1 MITVQEGSE
10 RLFVPHPGHEAQSQS
25 VSHSTAG
32 TITSCQQTTTLC
44 PPSPS
49 GGAAPVPSTLSLHGF
64 HNSARSVS
72 HRSSVA
78 STARRSTSTIHSH
91 VSDFQNIR
99 FDPDPAKDISL
110 WGGIA
115 LLISNMTGPGLIT
128 LPILAQQAGWL
139 PTIAVFLLIGL
150 LSSLSSL
157 FICEAMTEVP
167 GNEYFQ
173 SNVEFSN
180 LVLCFFGK
188 RYHVL
193 VQVVFLLAMQTTNIA
208 SIAVCAQLFDSLL
221 ITLFHQTCGIQIAP
235 HAGFICVKDQ
245 VNSASPFT
253 GVMIVSTG
261 VLVALAMILP
271 LAFLKLSENIWIQ
284 LASFILVLFVVLQ
297 WIVTFFIHGLDSTMV
312 PAVGSDISQIF
323 GTVLFNYTF
332 ITTVPSWANAKKPS
346 VSIHKT
352 VGYSVGITTIMY
364 ILVAILGGMAFHIPQ
379 NSTLIQAINSSP
391 QVSVISLISGY
402 TYPIA
407 ALITSIPIN
416 IIVIRYNLIQSGV
429 CNMFWSNILS
439 AVTPWLV
446 AVPCMTGSGLT
457 TVINWSSLFL
467 LSTAN
472 FIIPFVL
479 YIYSKKHKHM
489 LKKLPIIEQE
499 QHARLS
505 REASRSSYSGF
516 SRRPGSMAESLRQ
529 RSNQT
534 FSDLHAVSSA
544 TGAGGYTAP
553 PSPGGRSISHHPG
566 RSSDDHQ
573 QSSSYSETNLW
584 ADGHRRLGTNQTGS
598 GPWPSLD
605 TPTMSGPY
613 FSFARDGEIH
623 DRDGSRSSSQP
634 PTSAIRPSGTSTVIL
649 HDPVTEMAQRKANLP
664 RRLSRKDRILSLI
677 SERHKRALEQQQLE
691 NDRMQEQ
698 SEKPVPPM
706 ILLSQSTTDLP
717 LEGLGEKDTDTD
729 RHQQHSR
736 GNYSGSSLNMPSA
749 TTYPIHHYQPH
760 RTRASSTGT
769 PISDFEG
776 SSTDAAAGK
785 RANRKSSVLSA
796 ALNKFNLGFVPSSP
810 PTYRMHNTTCCDN
823 RGTASDDALS
833 NNDTRPHSTEL
844 PGRRSP
850 SSPNLAHSVAHSPVS
865 PKKSALKKS
874 PTHSPNPGPSALP
887 DPDSTTPRPSL
898 SLPVLS
904 VSDMNPHDA
913 GHTTHAAMDSS
924 RLSPSGLPTTSNQS
938 PRAIVTPS
946 TPDSASTSPL
956 SPRTPDRRVSF
967 SDDRPQSSLSANIAT
982 TLSTPLAPP
991 SPGVH
996 LERKPSFSSE
1006 TKKAVKAA
1014 FQSLTGGSPKPFASS
1029 SSPSPHS
1036 PSAADAREGSQM
1048 LLRRKDSD
1056 SRDSTSS
1063 TSSQSLGDEH
1073 DLGPELDVAKVGE
1086 GVLPPSPSGL
1096 SSAHDTSTTMAGGW
1110 MAVPTAQPHRTPIF
1124 PKSVSAAVASQG
1136 RRDSIGRMAAAF
1148 SSQPGSFAIK
1158 TSRPVTDQ
1166 QSQPQP
1172 PQGISDV
1179 PQGSLSVV
1187 PHVTLPGP
1195 LAIQGQGSGEPSS
1208 RRMYMTLSPSSPP
1221 LLPIPPTAAAAATTL
1236 SDFALMDPSTMRS
1249 NEPQPQERAGLQMPP
1264 QQQQPRNHVRSVSA
1278 SVVDS
1283 TLHSSRNVQ
1292 DLSRTT
1298 QPAAA
1303 SVVESIG
1310 EARQATSAQ
1319 SVYSCHRDSSSASA
1333 SYPTLLAVSTATT
1346 PTMQLTPPSP
1356 LLSQDAAKFGTSVSE
1371 TTPHP
1376 CAPEVEPSPQL
1387 PPIAVTTSMLEPH
1400 SPCTPPPAHSY
1411 SHSRSLSVSPWTG
1424 HQRGNSGSGGSSIG
1438 SHRRQSSHQQ
1448 SSHVIRSSPSPGTS
1462 RTIAPP
1468 FLGGHNY
1475 SILGY
1480 HPGQGSHTNHHHHH
1494 HGSGNNKSPTSDY
1507 FPLTGGAGVGG
1518 FHPEDDGV
1526 SGRRGYGRHT
1536 REHSRS
1542 TMASTSGGSG
1552 TLLPPGTLVSSTPT
1566 SPAAAPLPGVLS
1578 SLPPPSMV
1586 IVPGHEAMFADGG
1599 TASSTAAAIT
1609 TTTTAVAS
1617 AVVALSGGGGEGSG
1631 QGGVAS
1637 AAAAAAGGGGG
1648 GSGRSHTGG
1657 RPALSESQWT
1667 LPQHHQQILADFD
1680 ALWSLR
1686 AIPKW
1691 VPMSSLAIAWSS
1703 LGVLCFGIG
1712 ATVVYD
1718 FVQLGLGHNPVG

>member
-1 MITVQEGSE
+1 MTTVQEGSE

-297 WIVTFFIHGLDSTMV
+297 WIITFFIHGLDSTMV

-505 REASRSSYSGF
+505 REVSRSSYSGF

-534 FSDLHAVSSA
+534 FSDLHAISSA

-553 PSPGGRSISHHPG
+553 PSPGGRSISHYPG

-573 QSSSYSETNLW
+573 QYSSYSETNHW

-677 SERHKRALEQQQLE
+677 SERHKRALEQQQQE

-776 SSTDAAAGK
+776 
-785 RANRKSSVLSA
+785 
-796 ALNKFNLGFVPSSP
+796 
-810 PTYRMHNTTCCDN
+810 M
-823 RGTASDDALS
+823 
-833 NNDTRPHSTEL
+833 
-844 PGRRSP
+844 
-850 SSPNLAHSVAHSPVS
+850 
-865 PKKSALKKS
+865 
-874 PTHSPNPGPSALP
+874 
-887 DPDSTTPRPSL
+887 
-898 SLPVLS
+898 
-904 VSDMNPHDA
+904 
-913 GHTTHAAMDSS
+913 
-924 RLSPSGLPTTSNQS
+924 
-938 PRAIVTPS
+938 TPS
-946 TPDSASTSPL
+946 TPDSASASPL

-967 SDDRPQSSLSANIAT
+967 SDDRPQSSLSANITT

-991 SPGVH
+991 SPGAH

-1036 PSAADAREGSQM
+1036 PSAVEAREGSQM

-1086 GVLPPSPSGL
+1086 SVLPPSPSGL

-1110 MAVPTAQPHRTPIF
+1110 MAVPTAQPYRTPIF

-1221 LLPIPPTAAAAATTL
+1221 LLPIPPAAAATTTTL
-1236 SDFALMDPSTMRS
+1236 SDFALMDPSMMRS
-1249 NEPQPQERAGLQMPP
+1249 NEPQPQERAGLQMPS

-1283 TLHSSRNVQ
+1283 TLHSSRNVE

-1310 EARQATSAQ
+1310 ETRQATSAQ
-1319 SVYSCHRDSSSASA
+1319 SVYGCHRDSSSASA

-1376 CAPEVEPSPQL
+1376 CAPGVEPSPQL

-1400 SPCTPPPAHSY
+1400 SPCTPPPVHSY

-1424 HQRGNSGSGGSSIG
+1424 HQRGNSGSGRSSIG

-1448 SSHVIRSSPSPGTS
+1448 SSHVNRSSPSPGTS

-1536 REHSRS
+1536 REPSRS

-1617 AVVALSGGGGEGSG
+1617 AVVALGGGGNGGGGGGEGPVH
-1631 QGGVAS
+1631 GGV
-1637 AAAAAAGGGGG
+1637 AAAAAGGGGG
-1648 GSGRSHTGG
+1648 GGGCGRSHTGG